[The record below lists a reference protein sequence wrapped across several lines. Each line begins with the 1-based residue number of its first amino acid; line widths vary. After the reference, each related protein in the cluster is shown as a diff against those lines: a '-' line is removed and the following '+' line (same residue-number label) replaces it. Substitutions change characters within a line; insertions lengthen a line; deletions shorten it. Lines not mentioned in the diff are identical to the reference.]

1 MNGGDFPPDMVS
13 VVLLNNFEIKMFI
26 TVKYWCNVE
35 YWPRLNIEPGAY
47 FNLEKWDQKSN
58 SYPGSSSTALIFF
71 EPIMTFTRWK
81 MSLLEINFIYRQSFE
96 LCLITGT
103 CCTRFKFREFVTRMV
118 LGIFEAL
125 DITISLNEIFNSKKF
140 TGRDCS

>member
-1 MNGGDFPPDMVS
+1 MNNERRRFSPDMVS

-26 TVKYWCNVE
+26 TVKYWCNEE

-103 CCTRFKFREFVTRMV
+103 CCTRFKLFKHFF
-118 LGIFEAL
+118 G
-125 DITISLNEIFNSKKF
+125 SLLQGWFWAFLKH
-140 TGRDCS
+140 

>member
-1 MNGGDFPPDMVS
+1 MNNERRRFSPDMVS

-26 TVKYWCNVE
+26 TVKYWCNEE
-35 YWPRLNIEPGAY
+35 YWPRWNIEPGAY
-47 FNLEKWDQKSN
+47 FNLEKWDQKPN
-58 SYPGSSSTALIFF
+58 SYPGSSSTASIFF

-103 CCTRFKFREFVTRMV
+103 CCTRFKLSNTFSGVCYKDGFGHFWSTRYNNF
-118 LGIFEAL
+118 IKRNF
-125 DITISLNEIFNSKKF
+125 
-140 TGRDCS
+140 